1 MKSPGDTSALID
13 PDEACLATLESKVLG
28 HPQLSRLA
36 AEWMLGT
43 SRSLEDFIT
52 YNRHLIEAGDFPSP
66 PPAGTTGPKG

>member
-1 MKSPGDTSALID
+1 MMDPAEPSLSAL
-13 PDEACLATLESKVLG
+13 ERKVLG

-52 YNRHLIEAGDFPSP
+52 YNRHLIEAGDS
-66 PPAGTTGPKG
+66 ATAMRTGTTGPES